1 MSRIRIENDQLVI
14 TVQGARKFFAL
25 KSEISIP
32 LGSVIGA
39 KNGLS
44 WKELPKTL
52 DKVLGTNSNM
62 FYYGGSFVQ
71 DGDKVFYD
79 LKKSEDA
86 VVISLADEQFN
97 RLVIGVDDP
106 DATVE
111 LIEKA
116 MGKSSRE

>member
-1 MSRIRIENDQLVI
+1 MSRVRIENEHLVI

-25 KSEISIP
+25 KSEVSIP
-32 LGSVIGA
+32 LSSVESVT
-39 KNGLS
+39 NGLS

-52 DKVLGTNSNM
+52 NKVMGTNSNM
-62 FYYGGSFVQ
+62 FYYGGTFVQ

-86 VVISLADEQFN
+86 VVIFLNDENFK
-97 RLVIGVDDP
+97 RLVIGVEDP

-111 LIEKA
+111 LIEKELN
-116 MGKSSRE
+116 K

>member
-1 MSRIRIENDQLVI
+1 
-14 TVQGARKFFAL
+14 
-25 KSEISIP
+25 
-32 LGSVIGA
+32 
-39 KNGLS
+39 
-44 WKELPKTL
+44 
-52 DKVLGTNSNM
+52 M

-86 VVISLADEQFN
+86 VVISLDDEQFN

-116 MGKSSRE
+116 LNN

>member
-1 MSRIRIENDQLVI
+1 MSRVKIENDQLVI
-14 TVQGARKFFAL
+14 TVQGARRFFAL

-32 LGSVIGA
+32 LSSVERVAIG
-39 KNGLS
+39 LT

-52 DKVLGTNSNM
+52 DKVLGTNANM
-62 FYYGGSFVQ
+62 FYYGGTFVQ

-86 VVISLADEQFN
+86 VIISLNDEKFK
-97 RLVIGVDDP
+97 RLIIGVEDP

-116 MGKSSRE
+116 LIR